1 MTEQGSSSLQQI
13 SDEQQRSERVAKQ
26 VQRSKFMGLG
36 ENPPKL
42 ASESQHSLLTTNWS
56 TFSDK
61 NSDYLNDNSLPPQI
75 YTLIEKYR
83 GKART
88 VKPGNDLALLIDD
101 FFGEANAVLKDSQ
114 LREIARMR
122 NENQIEITKLKRVID
137 GKNKENSQKSHV
149 NSQMFVD
156 NEEVLER
163 RHLIAKLEHA
173 NSRLRACENL
183 LAAGSQDKVKFMEG
197 AQWICKK
204 VTNVCASHNSRVQ
217 SLYKEYELRETDDQ
231 ANEWLLKEISD

>member
-1 MTEQGSSSLQQI
+1 
-13 SDEQQRSERVAKQ
+13 
-26 VQRSKFMGLG
+26 
-36 ENPPKL
+36 
-42 ASESQHSLLTTNWS
+42 
-56 TFSDK
+56 
-61 NSDYLNDNSLPPQI
+61 
-75 YTLIEKYR
+75 
-83 GKART
+83 
-88 VKPGNDLALLIDD
+88 
-101 FFGEANAVLKDSQ
+101 
-114 LREIARMR
+114 
-122 NENQIEITKLKRVID
+122 
-137 GKNKENSQKSHV
+137 
-149 NSQMFVD
+149 MFVD

-183 LAAGSQDKVKFMEG
+183 LAVGSQDKVKFMEG